1 MSDNFRLV
9 NPLLKGVDPYS
20 ETLTAEQKEMII
32 EECRVN
38 ILYFLSMIKPG
49 FKIPPGYAAALV
61 QDWENTMRS
70 KSTEYKLTKQPPIA
84 NVGTIGHIDYGQSPI
99 KRLLSNPQT
108 FHYPDPVPG
117 KRDD

>member
-1 MSDNFRLV
+1 MSDTFRLV
-9 NPLLKGVDPYS
+9 NPLLKDVDPYS
-20 ETLTAEQKEMII
+20 ETLSAEQKEMII

-49 FKIPPGYAAALV
+49 SKMPPGYAAALV
-61 QDWENTMRS
+61 KDWENTMRS
-70 KSTEYKLTKQPPIA
+70 KSTERKVDKPQPI
-84 NVGTIGHIDYGQSPI
+84 NVGTIGHVDYGRSPI
-99 KRLLSNPQT
+99 NRLLSNPQT

>member
-1 MSDNFRLV
+1 MSDTFRLV

-20 ETLTAEQKEMII
+20 ETLSAEQKEMII

-49 FKIPPGYAAALV
+49 FKMPPGYAAALV

-70 KSTEYKLTKQPPIA
+70 KATEVRVDKPPLV
-84 NVGTIGHIDYGQSPI
+84 NVGAIGHVDYGLSPI
-99 KRLLSNPQT
+99 TRLLGSPQP
-108 FHYPDPVPG
+108 FHYPG
-117 KRDD
+117 KKK